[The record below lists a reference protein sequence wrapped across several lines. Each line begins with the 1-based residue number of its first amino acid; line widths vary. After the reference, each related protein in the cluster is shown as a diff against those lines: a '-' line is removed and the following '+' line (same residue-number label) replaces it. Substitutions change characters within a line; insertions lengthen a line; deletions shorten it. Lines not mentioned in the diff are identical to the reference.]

1 MNLQPPTFI
10 FPPSNYAYVP
20 PAQFYN
26 GASHMPPPPGAFGG
40 PDASQYYVATS
51 QAPPSPDPFPPN
63 LLNASSQPVRSPTRS
78 PKPTKRRPGRPRI
91 NNTAPP
97 SQKSPN
103 KKKRGPGRP
112 PKKPQDAAKKSAKVA
127 QKKSDA
133 KQHRDPGRKVEK
145 ENQAPNEIDSSPI
158 TIDDSDSESESEE
171 GGRKQWTDS
180 EKTAFFEWLLG
191 PGDDYR
197 FEQHKKNPAH
207 VYKRASEL
215 LFSGKRSAKAIGSLW
230 QRSLETF
237 GYIVAFES
245 FTGNGGGDADSDD
258 PSAILK
264 KLDAART
271 AGLPIGTLKPAVLE
285 TWENHGWRDLF
296 TQRLG
301 TSAKVSRDIVRN
313 SASALSDRDDDDDES
328 SDGDSMVDPT
338 LRAQGSV
345 SVRSVK
351 TPASGKNPAATV
363 SEPKHTPASK
373 FRAQANNSLGNMG
386 EYMKVKMLSEDKKAQ
401 MMDAKLDLDKA
412 KLELEKQKV
421 ELDTQRGKVE
431 MARTVLAMEGTTAE
445 VKNAC
450 NTFLLSLFQQ

>member
-1 MNLQPPTFI
+1 
-10 FPPSNYAYVP
+10 
-20 PAQFYN
+20 
-26 GASHMPPPPGAFGG
+26 MPPPPGAFGG

-51 QAPPSPDPFPPN
+51 QAPLSPDPFPPN

-171 GGRKQWTDS
+171 GDASSGRTLRKLHS
-180 EKTAFFEWLLG
+180 L
-191 PGDDYR
+191 
-197 FEQHKKNPAH
+197 
-207 VYKRASEL
+207 
-215 LFSGKRSAKAIGSLW
+215 SGCWVLETIIGSSSTRKTLRMCTNGP
-230 QRSLETF
+230 RSCFLA
-237 GYIVAFES
+237 GSVVRRRLGVS
-245 FTGNGGGDADSDD
+245 SSVHLKLLGDADSDD

-338 LRAQGSV
+338 LCAQGSV

-351 TPASGKNPAATV
+351 TPASGKNPGATV

-386 EYMKVKMLSEDKKAQ
+386 EFMKVKMLSEDKKAQ
-401 MMDAKLDLDKA
+401 MMDAKLGLDKA